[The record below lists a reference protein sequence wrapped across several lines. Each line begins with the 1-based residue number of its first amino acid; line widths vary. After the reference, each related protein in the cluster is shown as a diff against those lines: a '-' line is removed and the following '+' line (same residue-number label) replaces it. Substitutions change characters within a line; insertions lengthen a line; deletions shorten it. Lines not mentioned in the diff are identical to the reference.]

1 MVNTEYQEL
10 ASRTESVDFALIA
23 KRLGTIRAIRL
34 LHGSLGVA
42 SEGGE
47 IADQMKKHLF
57 YGKPL
62 DITNLAE
69 EIGDVFWYLALLSNE
84 LGINFDKIMQ
94 LNIAKLQKR
103 YGDKF
108 SEQRAVERNLEIER
122 GILEG
127 AFRPYEEGRDVWD
140 EVICDRCGI
149 QADSIPYY
157 CENCGADLA
166 KGGGVVKLKRA
177 DGSTIL

>member
-10 ASRTESVDFALIA
+10 ASRTESVDFPLIA
-23 KRLGTIRAIRL
+23 KRLATVRAIRL
-34 LHGSLGVA
+34 LHGALGVS
-42 SEGGE
+42 SESGE
-47 IADQMKKHLF
+47 IADQLKKHLF

-62 DITNLAE
+62 DTTNLAE

-84 LGINFDKIMQ
+84 LGINFDQIMK

-127 AFRPYEEGRDVWD
+127 AFRPYEEGRDEWD
-140 EVICDRCGI
+140 AVICDRCGI
-149 QADSIPYY
+149 QANEIPFY
-157 CENCGADLA
+157 CENCGEDLA
-166 KGGGVVKLKRA
+166 KGGGVVRLQRA
-177 DGSTIL
+177 DEM